1 MYSEEIDDKKILGTF
16 IGVVISAFKWLCLIF
31 FVLNIGLTIGLL
43 VMALMKGAN
52 MSNDLIV
59 TMIGYLTYLKE
70 AQILGFISRIGKV
83 RVIVAGLGY
92 GLAASITYGLSYT
105 IVGKFQKIF
114 KSIMTGDMYTKE
126 NVKILNDALPL
137 TCILAFAQPVLI
149 YIIVETTHMFQLAD
163 INVSGIS
170 FIMATYILK
179 LTFEKGYE
187 LAEKN
192 VKYDKELSDIKA
204 KESEKKITELKK
216 ELAEKKTTKKATPK
230 KTASKKTE
238 TKAKTST
245 TKTRT
250 SKKTTTK

>member
-16 IGVVISAFKWLCLIF
+16 IGVVIAIFKWICLIF

-43 VMALMKGAN
+43 VMVLMKGVD

-59 TMIGYLTYLKE
+59 TMLGYISYLKE
-70 AQILGFISRIGKV
+70 TQILTFISRIGKV

-92 GLAASITYGLSYT
+92 GIATSITYGLSYV

-126 NVKILNDALPL
+126 NVKDLNDALPL

-149 YIIVETTHMFQLAD
+149 YIIVETTNMFQLSD

-204 KESEKKITELKK
+204 HESEVKIAEIKKGLAEKKASKEANEKK
-216 ELAEKKTTKKATPK
+216 EIVKKTASKPKKTTTAKKTTKK
-230 KTASKKTE
+230 
-238 TKAKTST
+238 
-245 TKTRT
+245 
-250 SKKTTTK
+250 TTTK

>member
-16 IGVVISAFKWLCLIF
+16 IGVIISVFKWICLIF

-43 VMALMKGAN
+43 VMMLMKGTN
-52 MSNDLIV
+52 MPDDLIV
-59 TMIGYLTYLKE
+59 TMLSYLSYLKE
-70 AQILGFISRIGKV
+70 AQILAFITRLGKV
-83 RVIVAGLGY
+83 KVIVAGLGY
-92 GLAASITYGLSYT
+92 GIATSITYGLTYL

-114 KSIMTGDMYTKE
+114 KSIITGEMYTKE
-126 NVKILNDALPL
+126 NVKALNDALPL
-137 TCILAFAQPVLI
+137 TVILAFAQPVLI

-204 KESEKKITELKK
+204 RESEVKIAEIKKG
-216 ELAEKKTTKKATPK
+216 LAEKKA
-230 KTASKKTE
+230 
-238 TKAKTST
+238 AKTT
-245 TKTRT
+245 TT
-250 SKKTTTK
+250 KKTTTKKAESKPKTTATKTRTTKKTTTK